1 MAGRPTDYRPEFA
14 EQAAKLCSL
23 GATDYELADF
33 FGVDT
38 RTIYR
43 WKHVHDEFCQ
53 AVTCGKERADERV
66 ERALYNRAV
75 GYTFES
81 EKVFQHQGE
90 VIRAPTAEHVPPDP
104 SAAKL
109 WLTNRR
115 PDQWREKQVQEHVGA
130 DGGPIKTE
138 TTDKDLARWI
148 AFKLAAAAKAE
159 T

>member
-1 MAGRPTDYRPEFA
+1 MAERGRPTDYRPEFA
-14 EQAAKLCSL
+14 EQAAKLCAL

-43 WKHVHDEFCQ
+43 WKNVHADFCQ
-53 AVTCGKERADERV
+53 SVTCGKEAADERV
-66 ERALYNRAV
+66 ERALFNRAV

-90 VIRAPTAEHVPPDP
+90 IVRAPTTEHIPPDP

-115 PDQWREKQVQEHVGA
+115 PDQWRDKVTL
-130 DGGPIKTE
+130 GGDAENPVNSVVTHRIDDDTIE
-138 TTDKDLARWI
+138 RVRAR
-148 AFKLAAAAKAE
+148 LRGG
-159 T
+159 

>member
-1 MAGRPTDYRPEFA
+1 MAGRPTEYDPAYV
-14 EQAAKLCSL
+14 EQAAKLCAL

-43 WKHVHDEFCQ
+43 WKNTYPEFCQ
-53 AVTCGKERADERV
+53 SVIAGKEKADDRV

-81 EKVFQHQGE
+81 EKVFQFQGQI
-90 VIRAPTAEHVPPDP
+90 VRADTVEHVPPDP

-109 WLTNRR
+109 WLTNRK
-115 PDQWREKQVQEHVGA
+115 PADWRDKQEVQH
-130 DGGPIKTE
+130 DGKVNFTIVTGVPR
-138 TTDKDLARWI
+138 DGD
-148 AFKLAAAAKAE
+148 
-159 T
+159 